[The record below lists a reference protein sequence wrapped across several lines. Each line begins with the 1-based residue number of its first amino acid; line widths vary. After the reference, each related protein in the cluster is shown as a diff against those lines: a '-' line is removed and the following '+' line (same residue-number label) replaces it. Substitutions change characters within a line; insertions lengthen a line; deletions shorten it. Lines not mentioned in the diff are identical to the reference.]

1 MWELIMQGVK
11 QTWIFAIVWKLLMML
26 LPQKKYFAYGRN
38 LMGFILLFF
47 WLNFVKINLFNEI
60 ESEYFEKIVN
70 KGTFFE
76 EIKELYTENLKIK
89 TEFNIQENWMENS
102 QKSEEISG
110 NSNRGYGEKNER
122 KQIGSVN
129 KMQISTLNVEK
140 IQVIKRRNAK

>member
-26 LPQKKYFAYGRN
+26 LPQKKYFGYGRN

-60 ESEYFEKIVN
+60 EQEYFEKIVN
-70 KGTFFE
+70 KGAFFE
-76 EIKELYTENLKIK
+76 EIKELYTENFEIK
-89 TEFNIQENWMENS
+89 TGFNTNANRMENS

-110 NSNRGYGEKNER
+110 NSNRGNREKNKL

-140 IQVIKRRNAK
+140 IQSIKDRNAK

>member
-140 IQVIKRRNAK
+140 IQLIKRRNAK

>member
-140 IQVIKRRNAK
+140 IQSIKRRNAK

>member
-110 NSNRGYGEKNER
+110 NSNRGNGEKNER

-140 IQVIKRRNAK
+140 IQSIKHRNAK